1 MPFKYKIYLK
11 SFTHST
17 RANQRNL
24 GFQVYLTEKTW
35 IHEGTTSRL
44 YKSLIYYKFF
54 ESWFSK
60 SNTKQKTH
68 WLHEAREKEV
78 GPTYTYPSLSKYF
91 ENTDFCCSYNGSW
104 IAKKTTFP
112 FCPCG
117 NFLRWCSHI
126 RSETKVFP
134 QPFNI

>member
-1 MPFKYKIYLK
+1 MPFKYKSYLK

-24 GFQVYLTEKTW
+24 GFQVYLTKQTW

-68 WLHEAREKEV
+68 QLHEAREKEV
-78 GPTYTYPSLSKYF
+78 GPTYTYPSLLKCF
-91 ENTDFCCSYNGSW
+91 ENTDFCCPYTGSC
-104 IAKKTTFP
+104 IAKEDNFPLLSLWKFFKMMFTYKKWNKSFSTTF
-112 FCPCG
+112 
-117 NFLRWCSHI
+117 
-126 RSETKVFP
+126 
-134 QPFNI
+134 